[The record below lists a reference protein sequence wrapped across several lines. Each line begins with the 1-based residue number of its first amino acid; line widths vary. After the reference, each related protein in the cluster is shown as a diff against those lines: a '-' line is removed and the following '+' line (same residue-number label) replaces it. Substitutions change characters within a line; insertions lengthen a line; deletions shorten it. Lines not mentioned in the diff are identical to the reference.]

1 MDFTFVFS
9 LALNLF
15 MRWQLRDVSEIE
27 YSEESRW
34 ETGEHP
40 EKPDFIFVLNLKK
53 NLNIYFY
60 LFGCARS
67 YLQHGNS

>member
-15 MRWQLRDVSEIE
+15 MRWQLPDVSEIE

-40 EKPDFIFVLNLKK
+40 EKIQTSFLSGIYSFF
-53 NLNIYFY
+53 NI
-60 LFGCARS
+60 
-67 YLQHGNS
+67 